1 MKYPTILFALL
12 LALTL
17 LLSACGAQEEPQP
30 PEDAEPEPFTLS
42 VSLPGQADTLDPLRS
57 TAQGTESI
65 LHHLFENLMRWED
78 DGTGHAVLVPGAAE
92 SVDTEESYDGSV
104 TYTFT
109 LRRGL
114 EWSDGRS
121 ITAQDFL
128 YTWRRL
134 FDAEAPAAGL
144 PS

>member
-57 TAQGTESI
+57 TAQGTETI
-65 LHHLFENLMRWED
+65 LHHLFENLMRWGCAPPPGSGAPIRWRPSRPG
-78 DGTGHAVLVPGAAE
+78 GTPC
-92 SVDTEESYDGSV
+92 SSTSMR
-104 TYTFT
+104 T
-109 LRRGL
+109 
-114 EWSDGRS
+114 
-121 ITAQDFL
+121 
-128 YTWRRL
+128 
-134 FDAEAPAAGL
+134 
-144 PS
+144 